1 MYCLGLL
8 LSKKVQERRNLC
20 VDIEEDGRRESVSSG
35 GCWCLTGR
43 VRGLH
48 MAVLGT
54 VDWQP
59 DAAGTVRVH
68 VEQFGTVGRQL
79 GSWWD

>member
-35 GCWCLTGR
+35 SFWCLTRR
-43 VRGLH
+43 VRGLYE
-48 MAVLGT
+48 AVFELWKG
-54 VDWQP
+54 QL
-59 DAAGTVRVH
+59 DAAGTVKVQLG
-68 VEQFGTVGRQL
+68 QFGTVERQL
-79 GSWWD
+79 GGCCD

>member
-1 MYCLGLL
+1 
-8 LSKKVQERRNLC
+8 
-20 VDIEEDGRRESVSSG
+20 
-35 GCWCLTGR
+35 
-43 VRGLH
+43 